1 LGSRHCCLE
10 LRHVRD
16 DEVVVVDVHVPY
28 YHLRVRDN
36 LVRLDLPAEVLVR
49 LGVRRVV
56 VLSLLL
62 AELLQVRVVTPGV
75 SWLRDLGTELVIHDC
90 WLLYYNLA

>member
-1 LGSRHCCLE
+1 ME

-28 YHLRVRDN
+28 DHLRVRNN
-36 LVRLDLPAEVLVR
+36 LVRLDLTTKVLVR

-62 AELLQVRVVTPGV
+62 AELQQVCVVTPGF
-75 SWLRDLGTELVIHDC
+75 SWPRYLGTELVIHDS
-90 WLLYYNLA
+90 WLFYYNLA

>member
-1 LGSRHCCLE
+1 MLASLPIFEVVAYDLEISCRLECLAVSLRSRHGCLE

-49 LGVRRVV
+49 LGV
-56 VLSLLL
+56 
-62 AELLQVRVVTPGV
+62 
-75 SWLRDLGTELVIHDC
+75 
-90 WLLYYNLA
+90 